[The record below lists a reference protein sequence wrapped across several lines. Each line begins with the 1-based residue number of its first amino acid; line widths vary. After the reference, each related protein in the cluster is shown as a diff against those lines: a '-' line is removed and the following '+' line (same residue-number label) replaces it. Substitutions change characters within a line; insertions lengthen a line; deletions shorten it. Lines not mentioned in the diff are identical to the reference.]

1 MSPELEGWLYY
12 IGKWGKKM
20 STIEFVFFFFL
31 EFVLIKKSESKN

>member
-12 IGKWGKKM
+12 IGKWGKKNVYNR
-20 STIEFVFFFFL
+20 IWFFFL